1 MSYSKSDGSSVWGAD
16 ERPERIGAAGTA
28 LSVTSR
34 GGGGFTKNTPWLMM
48 LVALWETGELAAPR
62 RQKYFAGYT
71 KRSATN
77 INSRCCIC
85 FSRFG

>member
-34 GGGGFTKNTPWLMM
+34 GGGG
-48 LVALWETGELAAPR
+48 ALPKTLR
-62 RQKYFAGYT
+62 D
-71 KRSATN
+71 
-77 INSRCCIC
+77 
-85 FSRFG
+85 